1 MRKLISVLALGIL
14 LLTGCGASGS
24 SASVE
29 HEGDGVLTI
38 WGFFEGAP
46 KAALDYY
53 AEQTGQPVEYQS
65 IGWGDFQTKINTV
78 IGTEDAP
85 DILLLE
91 RSFMG
96 NYIPQESII
105 SLDDLMGDS
114 EKFQSYKD
122 TTAIATQGPGI
133 INDEVKAIGW
143 ENTASA
149 FFYRSDLAEQC
160 LGITTPEEME
170 AATQD
175 IDGYKTIYADLQN
188 SSDETCSKMT
198 LLSMASFATGYLQ
211 TLGLYNINNDGTY
224 EIPAEFTEGLDFLKE
239 VFDSGAV
246 YSPTSDTT
254 QVTAGTQNDAFLGN
268 IIAAWATQDIMLY
281 DQPGQWA
288 VADTPID
295 FTAGGSYIAVTD
307 NADTEMVKEF
317 LEMTFLDEQW
327 LVDNMELFGMVGNE
341 TIMNKYLEN
350 VDGSNEYFS
359 GQNTVAKFAEI
370 NDGIDTYVPVTQYD
384 NGVGSAIDK
393 AWTGYAIDKTYK
405 TTDEAIEAFKEE
417 VLSLYPGMTITEQ

>member
-1 MRKLISVLALGIL
+1 MRKLLGVLALSIL
-14 LLTGCGASGS
+14 FLTGCGATGS
-24 SASVE
+24 DSVE

-53 AEQTGQPVEYQS
+53 AEQTGKEVEYQA

-105 SLDDLMGDS
+105 SLNDLMGDS
-114 EKFQSYKD
+114 EKFQAYLD

-149 FFYRSDLAEQC
+149 FFYRSDLAETC
-160 LGITTPEEME
+160 LGITSPEEME
-170 AATQD
+170 AATQTVED
-175 IDGYKTIYADLQN
+175 YTTIYNELQN
-188 SSDETCSKMT
+188 SDNETCSKMS

-211 TLGLYNINNDGTY
+211 TLGLYDINNEGSY
-224 EIPAEFTEGLDFLKE
+224 NIPAEFAEGLDDLKA

-268 IIAAWATQDIMLY
+268 IVAAWATQDIELY

-288 VADTPID
+288 IADTPLD

-307 NADTEMVKEF
+307 NADTDMVKEF
-317 LEMTFLDEQW
+317 LEMTFLDEGW
-327 LVDNMELFGMVGNE
+327 LIDNMELFGMVGNE
-341 TIMNKYLEN
+341 TIMNKYLETA
-350 VDGSNEYFS
+350 DGSNDYFG

-370 NDGIDTYVPVTQYD
+370 NDGIDTYVGVTQYD
-384 NGVGSAIDK
+384 NGIGSAIDL
-393 AWTGYAIDKTYK
+393 AWTGYAIDKTYA
-405 TTDEAIEAFKEE
+405 TTDEAIEAFKQE
-417 VLSLYPGMTITEQ
+417 VQSLYPGMTITEE